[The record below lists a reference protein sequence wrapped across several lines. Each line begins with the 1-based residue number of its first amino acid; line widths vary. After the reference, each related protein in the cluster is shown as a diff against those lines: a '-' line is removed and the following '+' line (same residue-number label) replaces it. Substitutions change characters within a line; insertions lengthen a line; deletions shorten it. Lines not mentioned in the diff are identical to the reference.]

1 MKLNLLVSTSQINSK
16 EGKLLGTGT
25 VNGLGHL
32 AEIMVANGIHGD
44 IYDLPNGSR
53 NPTIASPFSLNNGF
67 ALTTDELNLFEIP
80 ELEFDPGFRRHLED
94 LHNTNQ
100 QLYRDNRTVSYT
112 LKRTIIP
119 WVLQHCYELFK
130 ENLSEDRQTDYQNFC
145 ETAAYWLDHYALY
158 EVLKG
163 ENNQLQKQDYRD
175 LSAYEALQFKIH
187 HEDLIGYYRYEQ
199 FLCYLQR
206 TAIHKK
212 LRDLSIG
219 LIVNLPFG
227 VEFDSA
233 DVYFHPEVFEPGIQV
248 GCSPEPEHGYPEQA
262 WGVAVYKERST
273 GLQEYLSEKMRW
285 LARFGDGVFLDHMV
299 GWCGQYVV
307 PLEIPMDSVYPHG
320 RFLTEDHEKRV
331 ENLIWFLEIIDR
343 AGLEIRG
350 EVAGDAPRVRAT
362 REAIDYF
369 KHINGT
375 VRAMAIP
382 RWEAENDRLIPLSSY
397 SQSTLMMVETHD
409 TSTLLQYLLNKKGY
423 FDDFEAP
430 QRILEFCRRVLG
442 LPFVQKDIPLQL
454 ENCPEDFWIE
464 VFSRLCRG
472 SKSDDVVFTLPGII
486 SLLSPQYRSSTIEN
500 NINVKPG
507 TSGKIGNGWRNWSY
521 FSPPIETIN
530 EDLLIKQALAIAG
543 RRTYQKF
550 DYFHNLDVN
559 SLQKP
564 GLTILR
570 SIPLGRQI
578 IYLDNH
584 SKWQILPLK
593 ESIAGLIN
601 AELIVGNEGDREIW
615 HHINLESIIDLEIDC
630 DYRFQDL
637 NGGRECYTYSSAQIK
652 RDGLFVKLQPG
663 QVHHFLVYE
672 DSSIEPLVLSEEES
686 L

>member
-25 VNGLGHL
+25 INGLGHL

-80 ELEFDPGFRRHLED
+80 ELKFDPDFRNHLEH

-100 QLYRDNRTVSYT
+100 QLYHGNRTVSYT
-112 LKRTIIP
+112 LKRTLVP

-130 ENLSEDRQTDYQNFC
+130 ENLSEDRQSEYQNFC
-145 ETAAYWLDHYALY
+145 ETANYWLDHYALY

-163 ENNQLQKQDYRD
+163 EPNNLEQIGYKN

-199 FLCYLQR
+199 FLCYQQR

-212 LRDLSIG
+212 LKNLNIG

-233 DVYFHPEVFEPGIQV
+233 DVYFHPDVFEHGVQV

-262 WGVAVYKERST
+262 WGVAVYNERSS
-273 GLQEYLSEKMRW
+273 GLQEYLSEKMKW
-285 LARFGDGVFLDHMV
+285 LARLGDGVFLDHMV
-299 GWCGQYVV
+299 GWCGQYVI
-307 PLEIPMDSVYPHG
+307 PLKIPADSVYPHG
-320 RFLTEDHEKRV
+320 RFLTENHEERV
-331 ENLIWFLEIIDR
+331 ENLIWFLEIIDK

-350 EVAGDAPRVRAT
+350 EVAGDAARVNAT
-362 REAIDYF
+362 RDAIENF
-369 KHINGT
+369 KYINQT
-375 VRAMAIP
+375 IQAMAIP
-382 RWEAENDRLIPLSSY
+382 RWESRNDRLLPLSQY
-397 SQSTLMMVETHD
+397 DKSTLMMVETHD

-430 QRILEFCRRVLG
+430 HRILEFCRRVLG
-442 LPFVQKDIPLQL
+442 LPFFLKDIPLAL
-454 ENCPEDFWIE
+454 ENCPEDLWIE
-464 VFSRLCRG
+464 IFSRICSG
-472 SKSDDVVFTLPGII
+472 SRSEDIVFTLPGLI
-486 SLLSPQYRSSTIEN
+486 SLLSPQYRSPTIEN

-530 EDLLIKQALAIAG
+530 DDPLVKKALATLAG
-543 RRTYQKF
+543 RPYQKF
-550 DYFHNLDVN
+550 DYFHYLNIETPH
-559 SLQKP
+559 QP
-564 GLTILR
+564 GLTVLH
-570 SIPLGRQI
+570 SIPLGRRI
-578 IYLDNH
+578 IYLG
-584 SKWQILPLK
+584 SSSTWEILPLK
-593 ESIAGLIN
+593 ESISGLIN
-601 AELIVGNEGDREIW
+601 VELIIGNEGDEEIW
-615 HHINLESIIDLEIDC
+615 HHINLESVIDLESDC
-630 DYRFQDL
+630 DYKFQDL
-637 NGGRECYTYSSAQIK
+637 NGKRHCYTYPSARIK
-652 RDGLFVKLQPG
+652 REGLFVKLRPG

-672 DSSIEPLVLSEEES
+672 DKSIESLGLPEEGYS
-686 L
+686 